1 MSTNDYN
8 APASLNI
15 TFEANIFPNSISRC
29 TSIEIV
35 DDILVECAH
44 SFSVRA
50 GEPYCGTL
58 NPINST
64 FENRS
69 TTVTIDDN
77 DGKNLVLYTMST
89 YTMHVYVNKYMYIF
103 F

>member
-1 MSTNDYN
+1 MSTNDFI

-15 TFEANIFPNSISRC
+15 TFEAIMFPNSISRC

-35 DDILVECAH
+35 DDLLVECAH
-44 SFSVRA
+44 SFSIRA

-58 NPINST
+58 NLINST

-77 DGKNLVLYTMST
+77 DGKNLVT
-89 YTMHVYVNKYMYIF
+89 
-103 F
+103 